1 MNQYRRHKS
10 ELNPSDLLQLQSPQK
25 TTVSSVGSSSSVNKM
40 TLRSN
45 SIFAYQEYDEFSS
58 FMDNTNTQNSIQSPE
73 EGNTN
78 SLNQS
83 QDSSSNSDS
92 EETFEKIDKK
102 VKYSKRMSDGNV
114 FYNHKLKNYE
124 EYLKKL
130 PGYTRSP
137 IAPSFYPQP
146 GMNFNQGPPPQF
158 LKRNSLA
165 FAPGFNLNAFQQK
178 SKFSTFFDPPQNINN
193 NNFPNYPIQIL
204 NYVNGK
210 NQTNEAK
217 PIAEDKYIL
226 DNLTIFLKEQNKC
239 RIVQEKLEEKKN
251 DPNFIGKFFHN
262 IESVLFE
269 IINHQ
274 FGNYVIQKFFDIMI
288 NQKNKTLITS
298 FFAKIQ
304 NELFKISVNSYGT
317 RVFQKA
323 LEKLD
328 ESNYENFET
337 EELNTIIHNLIEKH
351 LFPLCFDKNGNHVFQ
366 KIIRLFPKTKNDFIY
381 NQLNQS
387 AIEICKLKQG
397 ATILQTALKYAN
409 ESQKSSLLHTIL
421 DDISTLINDEYGNY
435 IIQFILDLKEK
446 EYNEIIFTYITKNTL
461 SLSKKKFSSN
471 VIDKSIIQDD
481 ELSIKLIKH
490 MIDSKVIPEMIK
502 DQYGNYVIQKALT
515 VTSGSI
521 FMSIIKQ
528 IQPVVQTLKQS
539 NIGRKI
545 YEHLMR
551 KYSEYFKEVE

>member
-10 ELNPSDLLQLQSPQK
+10 ELNPSDLLQLQSSQK

-83 QDSSSNSDS
+83 QDSSSYSDS

-366 KIIRLFPKTKNDFIY
+366 KIIRLFSKTKNDFIY

>member
-10 ELNPSDLLQLQSPQK
+10 ELNPSDLLQLQSSQK

-83 QDSSSNSDS
+83 QDSSSYSDS

-146 GMNFNQGPPPQF
+146 GMSFNQGPPQF

-435 IIQFILDLKEK
+435 IIQFIFDLKEK

-471 VIDKSIIQDD
+471 VIDKGIIQDD

>member
-1 MNQYRRHKS
+1 
-10 ELNPSDLLQLQSPQK
+10 
-25 TTVSSVGSSSSVNKM
+25 
-40 TLRSN
+40 
-45 SIFAYQEYDEFSS
+45 
-58 FMDNTNTQNSIQSPE
+58 
-73 EGNTN
+73 
-78 SLNQS
+78 
-83 QDSSSNSDS
+83 
-92 EETFEKIDKK
+92 
-102 VKYSKRMSDGNV
+102 
-114 FYNHKLKNYE
+114 
-124 EYLKKL
+124 
-130 PGYTRSP
+130 
-137 IAPSFYPQP
+137 
-146 GMNFNQGPPPQF
+146 
-158 LKRNSLA
+158 
-165 FAPGFNLNAFQQK
+165 
-178 SKFSTFFDPPQNINN
+178 
-193 NNFPNYPIQIL
+193 
-204 NYVNGK
+204 
-210 NQTNEAK
+210 
-217 PIAEDKYIL
+217 
-226 DNLTIFLKEQNKC
+226 
-239 RIVQEKLEEKKN
+239 
-251 DPNFIGKFFHN
+251 
-262 IESVLFE
+262 
-269 IINHQ
+269 
-274 FGNYVIQKFFDIMI
+274 MI

>member
-10 ELNPSDLLQLQSPQK
+10 ELNPSDLLQLQSSQK

-83 QDSSSNSDS
+83 QDSSSYSDS

-137 IAPSFYPQP
+137 IAPSFFPQL

-210 NQTNEAK
+210 NQTNEVK

-490 MIDSKVIPEMIK
+490 IIDSKVIPEMIK

>member
-83 QDSSSNSDS
+83 QDSSSYSDS

-178 SKFSTFFDPPQNINN
+178 SKFSTFFDTNPPQNINN

-204 NYVNGK
+204 NYVN
-210 NQTNEAK
+210 TANEPK
-217 PIAEDKYIL
+217 IIKEDKYIL

-239 RIVQEKLEEKKN
+239 RIIQEKLEEKKN
-251 DPNFIGKFFHN
+251 DPDFIAKFFHN
-262 IESVLFE
+262 IENVLFD

-274 FGNYVIQKFFDIMI
+274 FGNYVIQKFFDILI
-288 NQKNKTLITS
+288 NQKNKTLITN

-323 LEKLD
+323 LEKL
-328 ESNYENFET
+328 EENNYENFET
-337 EELNTIIHNLIEKH
+337 EELNTILHTLIEKH

-366 KIIRLFPKTKNDFIY
+366 KIIRLYPKTKNDFIY

-397 ATILQTALKYAN
+397 ASILQTSLKYAN

-435 IIQFILDLKEK
+435 IIQFILELKEK
-446 EYNEIIFTYITKNTL
+446 EFNEIIYNYITKNTL

-490 MIDSKVIPEMIK
+490 MLDSKVIPEMIK
-502 DQYGNYVIQKALT
+502 DQYGNYVIQKALS
-515 VTSGSI
+515 VTNGSI

>member
-10 ELNPSDLLQLQSPQK
+10 ELNPSDLLQLQSSQK

>member
-10 ELNPSDLLQLQSPQK
+10 ELNQSDLLQLQSSQK

-83 QDSSSNSDS
+83 QDSSSYSDS

-114 FYNHKLKNYE
+114 FYNHKLKNHE

-366 KIIRLFPKTKNDFIY
+366 KIIRLYPKTKNDFIY

-435 IIQFILDLKEK
+435 IIQFILELKEK
-446 EYNEIIFTYITKNTL
+446 EFNQIIYNYITKNTL

>member
-83 QDSSSNSDS
+83 QDSSSYSDS

-262 IESVLFE
+262 IESALFE

-539 NIGRKI
+539 NIGRQI

>member
-10 ELNPSDLLQLQSPQK
+10 VLNPTDLLQLQSPQM

-58 FMDNTNTQNSIQSPE
+58 FIDNSNTQNSIQSPE
-73 EGNTN
+73 EANTN

-83 QDSSSNSDS
+83 QDSSSVSDS
-92 EETFEKIDKK
+92 EETFEKIGKK
-102 VKYSKRMSDGNV
+102 VKNSKRMSDGNV
-114 FYNHKLKNYE
+114 FYNHKMKNYE

-137 IAPSFYPQP
+137 IAPSYYPQP
-146 GMNFNQGPPPQF
+146 GMNFNQGTPQQF

-165 FAPGFNLNAFQQK
+165 FAPGFNLNSFQQK
-178 SKFSTFFDPPQNINN
+178 SKFSTFFDTANPPQTINN
-193 NNFPNYPIQIL
+193 NYPNYPIQIL

-210 NQTNEAK
+210 TTQNEVTD
-217 PIAEDKYIL
+217 DKYIL
-226 DNLTIFLKEQNKC
+226 DNLINLLKEQNKC
-239 RIVQEKLEEKKN
+239 RIVQEKLEERKN
-251 DPNFIGKFFHN
+251 DSDFIQKFFIN
-262 IESVLFE
+262 IEKALYD

-274 FGNYVIQKFFDIMI
+274 FGNYVIQKFFDIMVS
-288 NQKNKTLITS
+288 QKNKTLITS
-298 FFAKIQ
+298 FFSKIQ

-337 EELNTIIHNLIEKH
+337 EELNTIIQNLIDKH
-351 LFPLCFDKNGNHVFQ
+351 LFPLCLDKNGNHVFQ
-366 KIIRLFPKTKNDFIY
+366 KIIRLYPKTKNDFIY
-381 NQLNQS
+381 KQLNQS
-387 AIEICKLKQG
+387 SIEICKLKQG
-397 ATILQTALKYAN
+397 ATILQTALKYSN

-421 DDISTLINDEYGNY
+421 DDINTLVNDEYGNY
-435 IIQFILDLKEK
+435 IIQFILELKEK
-446 EYNEIIFTYITKNTL
+446 EFNEIIYNYLIKNSL

-471 VIDKSIIQDD
+471 VLDKSIIQDD

-490 MIDSKVIPEMIK
+490 MLDSKVIPEMIK
-502 DQYGNYVIQKALT
+502 DQYGNYVIQKALS
-515 VTSGSI
+515 VTNGSI

>member
-83 QDSSSNSDS
+83 QDSSSYSDS

-178 SKFSTFFDPPQNINN
+178 SKFSTFFDTNPPQNINN

-204 NYVNGK
+204 NYVN
-210 NQTNEAK
+210 TANEPK
-217 PIAEDKYIL
+217 IIKEDKYIL

-239 RIVQEKLEEKKN
+239 RIIQEKLEEKKN
-251 DPNFIGKFFHN
+251 DPDFIAKFFHN
-262 IESVLFE
+262 IENVLFD

-274 FGNYVIQKFFDIMI
+274 FGNYVIQKFFDILI
-288 NQKNKTLITS
+288 NQKNKTLITN

-323 LEKLD
+323 LEKL
-328 ESNYENFET
+328 EENNYENFET
-337 EELNTIIHNLIEKH
+337 EELNTILHTLIEKH

-366 KIIRLFPKTKNDFIY
+366 KIIRLYPKTKNDFIY

-397 ATILQTALKYAN
+397 ATILQTSLKYAN

-435 IIQFILDLKEK
+435 IIQFILELKEK
-446 EYNEIIFTYITKNTL
+446 EFNEIIYNYITKNTL

-490 MIDSKVIPEMIK
+490 MLDSKVIPEMIK
-502 DQYGNYVIQKALT
+502 DQYGNYVIQKALS
-515 VTSGSI
+515 VTNGSI

>member
-10 ELNPSDLLQLQSPQK
+10 ELNPSDLLQLQSSQK

-269 IINHQ
+269 TINHQ
-274 FGNYVIQKFFDIMI
+274 FGNYVIQKFFDIII

-397 ATILQTALKYAN
+397 ATILQTSLKYAN

>member
-10 ELNPSDLLQLQSPQK
+10 ELNPSDLLQLQSSQK

-83 QDSSSNSDS
+83 QDSSSYSDS

-435 IIQFILDLKEK
+435 IIQFIFDLKEK

>member
-10 ELNPSDLLQLQSPQK
+10 ELNPSDLLQLQSSQK

-366 KIIRLFPKTKNDFIY
+366 KIIRLFSKTKNDFIY

>member
-83 QDSSSNSDS
+83 QDSSSYSDS

-178 SKFSTFFDPPQNINN
+178 SKFSTFFDTNPPQNINN

-204 NYVNGK
+204 NYVN
-210 NQTNEAK
+210 TANEPK
-217 PIAEDKYIL
+217 IIKEDKYIL

-251 DPNFIGKFFHN
+251 DPDFIAKFFHN
-262 IESVLFE
+262 IENVLFD

-274 FGNYVIQKFFDIMI
+274 FGNYVIQKFFDILI

-323 LEKLD
+323 LEKL
-328 ESNYENFET
+328 EENNYENFET
-337 EELNTIIHNLIEKH
+337 EELNTILHTLIEKH

-366 KIIRLFPKTKNDFIY
+366 KIIRLYPKTKNDFIY

-397 ATILQTALKYAN
+397 ATILQTSLKYAN

-435 IIQFILDLKEK
+435 IIQFILELKEK
-446 EYNEIIFTYITKNTL
+446 ECNEIIYNYITKNTL

-490 MIDSKVIPEMIK
+490 MLDSKVIPEMIK
-502 DQYGNYVIQKALT
+502 DQYGNYVIQKALS
-515 VTSGSI
+515 VTNGSI

>member
-10 ELNPSDLLQLQSPQK
+10 ELNPSDLLQLQSSQK

-239 RIVQEKLEEKKN
+239 RIVQEKLEEKK
-251 DPNFIGKFFHN
+251 
-262 IESVLFE
+262 E
-269 IINHQ
+269 
-274 FGNYVIQKFFDIMI
+274 
-288 NQKNKTLITS
+288 
-298 FFAKIQ
+298 
-304 NELFKISVNSYGT
+304 
-317 RVFQKA
+317 
-323 LEKLD
+323 
-328 ESNYENFET
+328 
-337 EELNTIIHNLIEKH
+337 
-351 LFPLCFDKNGNHVFQ
+351 
-366 KIIRLFPKTKNDFIY
+366 
-381 NQLNQS
+381 
-387 AIEICKLKQG
+387 
-397 ATILQTALKYAN
+397 
-409 ESQKSSLLHTIL
+409 
-421 DDISTLINDEYGNY
+421 
-435 IIQFILDLKEK
+435 
-446 EYNEIIFTYITKNTL
+446 
-461 SLSKKKFSSN
+461 
-471 VIDKSIIQDD
+471 
-481 ELSIKLIKH
+481 
-490 MIDSKVIPEMIK
+490 
-502 DQYGNYVIQKALT
+502 
-515 VTSGSI
+515 
-521 FMSIIKQ
+521 
-528 IQPVVQTLKQS
+528 
-539 NIGRKI
+539 
-545 YEHLMR
+545 
-551 KYSEYFKEVE
+551 

>member
-10 ELNPSDLLQLQSPQK
+10 ELNPSDLLQLQSSQK

-83 QDSSSNSDS
+83 QDSSSYSDS

-137 IAPSFYPQP
+137 IAPSFYPQL

-210 NQTNEAK
+210 NQTNEVK

>member
-10 ELNPSDLLQLQSPQK
+10 ELNPSDLLQLQSSQK

-83 QDSSSNSDS
+83 QDSSSYSDS

-446 EYNEIIFTYITKNTL
+446 EYNEIIFTYITKNTV

>member
-10 ELNPSDLLQLQSPQK
+10 ELNQSDLLQLQSSQK

-83 QDSSSNSDS
+83 QDSSSYSDS

-137 IAPSFYPQP
+137 IAPSFYPQL

-210 NQTNEAK
+210 NQTNEVK

-251 DPNFIGKFFHN
+251 DHNFIGKFFHN

>member
-25 TTVSSVGSSSSVNKM
+25 TTISSVGSSSSVNKM

>member
-10 ELNPSDLLQLQSPQK
+10 ELNPSDLLQLQSSQK

-83 QDSSSNSDS
+83 QDSSSYSDS

-102 VKYSKRMSDGNV
+102 VKYSKKMSDGNV

-387 AIEICKLKQG
+387 VIEICKLKQG

>member
-73 EGNTN
+73 EGNMN

-83 QDSSSNSDS
+83 QDSSSYSDS

-124 EYLKKL
+124 EYLKKI

-178 SKFSTFFDPPQNINN
+178 SKFSTFFDTNPPQNINN

-204 NYVNGK
+204 NYVNT
-210 NQTNEAK
+210 TNEPK
-217 PIAEDKYIL
+217 IIKEDKYIL

-251 DPNFIGKFFHN
+251 DPDFIANFFHN
-262 IESVLFE
+262 IENVLFD

-323 LEKLD
+323 LEKFE

-337 EELNTIIHNLIEKH
+337 EELNTILHTLIEKH

-366 KIIRLFPKTKNDFIY
+366 KIIRLYPKTKNDFIY

-397 ATILQTALKYAN
+397 ATILQTSLKYAN

-435 IIQFILDLKEK
+435 IIQFILELKEK
-446 EYNEIIFTYITKNTL
+446 EFNEIIYNYITKNTL

-490 MIDSKVIPEMIK
+490 MLDSKVIPEMIK
-502 DQYGNYVIQKALT
+502 DQYGNYVIQKALS
-515 VTSGSI
+515 VTNGSI

-528 IQPVVQTLKQS
+528 IQPVVQILKQS

>member
-10 ELNPSDLLQLQSPQK
+10 ELNPSDLLQLQSSQK

-83 QDSSSNSDS
+83 QDSSSYSDS

-137 IAPSFYPQP
+137 IAPSFYPQL

-210 NQTNEAK
+210 NQTNEVK

-490 MIDSKVIPEMIK
+490 IIDSKVIPEMIK

>member
-10 ELNPSDLLQLQSPQK
+10 ELNPSDLLQLQSSQK

-83 QDSSSNSDS
+83 QDSSSYSDS

-446 EYNEIIFTYITKNTL
+446 DYNEIIFTYITKNTL

>member
-83 QDSSSNSDS
+83 QDSSSYSDS

-178 SKFSTFFDPPQNINN
+178 SKFSTFFDTNPPQNINN

-204 NYVNGK
+204 NYVN
-210 NQTNEAK
+210 TANEPK
-217 PIAEDKYIL
+217 IIKEDKYIL

-239 RIVQEKLEEKKN
+239 RIIQEKLEEKKN
-251 DPNFIGKFFHN
+251 DPDFIAKFFHN
-262 IESVLFE
+262 IENVLFD

-274 FGNYVIQKFFDIMI
+274 FGNYVIQKFFDILI
-288 NQKNKTLITS
+288 NQKNKTLITN

-323 LEKLD
+323 LEKL
-328 ESNYENFET
+328 EENNYENFET
-337 EELNTIIHNLIEKH
+337 EELNTILHTLIEKH

-366 KIIRLFPKTKNDFIY
+366 KIIRLYPKTKNDFIY

-397 ATILQTALKYAN
+397 ATILQTSLKYAN

-435 IIQFILDLKEK
+435 IIQFILELKEK
-446 EYNEIIFTYITKNTL
+446 ECNEIIYNYITKNTL

-490 MIDSKVIPEMIK
+490 MLDSKVIPEMIK
-502 DQYGNYVIQKALT
+502 DQYGNYVIQKALS
-515 VTSGSI
+515 VTNGSI

>member
-83 QDSSSNSDS
+83 QDSSSYSDS

-130 PGYTRSP
+130 PGYKRSP

-178 SKFSTFFDPPQNINN
+178 SKFSTFFDTNPPQNINN

-204 NYVNGK
+204 NYVNT
-210 NQTNEAK
+210 TNEPK
-217 PIAEDKYIL
+217 IIKEDKYIL

-251 DPNFIGKFFHN
+251 DPDFIAKFFHN
-262 IESVLFE
+262 IENVLFD

-366 KIIRLFPKTKNDFIY
+366 KIIRLYPKTKNDFIY

-397 ATILQTALKYAN
+397 ATILQTSLKYAN

-435 IIQFILDLKEK
+435 IIQFILELKEK
-446 EYNEIIFTYITKNTL
+446 EFNQIIYNYITKNTL

-490 MIDSKVIPEMIK
+490 MLDSKVIPEMIK
-502 DQYGNYVIQKALT
+502 DQYGNYVIQKALS
-515 VTSGSI
+515 VTNGSI

>member
-10 ELNPSDLLQLQSPQK
+10 ELNPSDLLQLQSSQK

-251 DPNFIGKFFHN
+251 DHNFIGKFFHN

>member
-10 ELNPSDLLQLQSPQK
+10 ELNQSDLLQLQSSQK

-83 QDSSSNSDS
+83 QDSSSYSDS

>member
-10 ELNPSDLLQLQSPQK
+10 ELNPSDLLQLQSSQK

-83 QDSSSNSDS
+83 QDSSSYSDS

>member
-83 QDSSSNSDS
+83 QDSSSYSDS

-124 EYLKKL
+124 EYLKKI

-178 SKFSTFFDPPQNINN
+178 SKFSTFFDTNPPQNINN

-204 NYVNGK
+204 NYVN
-210 NQTNEAK
+210 TANEPK
-217 PIAEDKYIL
+217 IIKEDKYIL

-239 RIVQEKLEEKKN
+239 RIIQEKLEEKKN
-251 DPNFIGKFFHN
+251 DPDFIAKFFHN
-262 IESVLFE
+262 IENVLFD

-274 FGNYVIQKFFDIMI
+274 FGNYVIQKFFDILI

-323 LEKLD
+323 LEKFE

-337 EELNTIIHNLIEKH
+337 EELNTILHTLIEKH

-366 KIIRLFPKTKNDFIY
+366 KIIRLYPKTKNDFIY

-397 ATILQTALKYAN
+397 ASILQTSLKYAN

-435 IIQFILDLKEK
+435 IIQFILELKEK
-446 EYNEIIFTYITKNTL
+446 EFNEIIYNYITKNTL

-490 MIDSKVIPEMIK
+490 MLDSKVIPEMIK
-502 DQYGNYVIQKALT
+502 DQYGNYVIQKALS
-515 VTSGSI
+515 VTNGSI

>member
-83 QDSSSNSDS
+83 QDSSSYSDS

-178 SKFSTFFDPPQNINN
+178 SKFSTFFDTNPPQNINN

-204 NYVNGK
+204 NYVNT
-210 NQTNEAK
+210 TNEPK
-217 PIAEDKYIL
+217 IIKEDKYIL

-251 DPNFIGKFFHN
+251 DPDFIAKFFHN
-262 IESVLFE
+262 IENVLFD

-304 NELFKISVNSYGT
+304 NELFKISVNSYGESF
-317 RVFQKA
+317 R
-323 LEKLD
+323 KL
-328 ESNYENFET
+328 
-337 EELNTIIHNLIEKH
+337 
-351 LFPLCFDKNGNHVFQ
+351 
-366 KIIRLFPKTKNDFIY
+366 
-381 NQLNQS
+381 
-387 AIEICKLKQG
+387 
-397 ATILQTALKYAN
+397 
-409 ESQKSSLLHTIL
+409 
-421 DDISTLINDEYGNY
+421 
-435 IIQFILDLKEK
+435 
-446 EYNEIIFTYITKNTL
+446 
-461 SLSKKKFSSN
+461 
-471 VIDKSIIQDD
+471 
-481 ELSIKLIKH
+481 
-490 MIDSKVIPEMIK
+490 
-502 DQYGNYVIQKALT
+502 
-515 VTSGSI
+515 
-521 FMSIIKQ
+521 
-528 IQPVVQTLKQS
+528 
-539 NIGRKI
+539 
-545 YEHLMR
+545 
-551 KYSEYFKEVE
+551 

>member
-83 QDSSSNSDS
+83 QDSSSYSDS

-262 IESVLFE
+262 IESALFE

>member
-10 ELNPSDLLQLQSPQK
+10 ELNPSDLLQLQSSQK

-83 QDSSSNSDS
+83 QDSSSYSDS

-288 NQKNKTLITS
+288 SQKNKTLITS

>member
-10 ELNPSDLLQLQSPQK
+10 ELNPSDLLQLQSSQK

-83 QDSSSNSDS
+83 QDSSSYSDS

-137 IAPSFYPQP
+137 IAPSFYPQL

-435 IIQFILDLKEK
+435 IIQFILELKEK
-446 EYNEIIFTYITKNTL
+446 EFNQIIYNYITKNTL

>member
-10 ELNPSDLLQLQSPQK
+10 ELNPSDLLQLQSSQK

-83 QDSSSNSDS
+83 QDSSSYSDS

-551 KYSEYFKEVE
+551 KYTEYFKEVE

>member
-10 ELNPSDLLQLQSPQK
+10 ELNPSDLLQLQSSQK

-83 QDSSSNSDS
+83 QDSSSYSDS

-137 IAPSFYPQP
+137 IAPSFYPQL

>member
-10 ELNPSDLLQLQSPQK
+10 ELNPSDLLQLQSSQK

-83 QDSSSNSDS
+83 QDSSSYSDS

-217 PIAEDKYIL
+217 PIE
-226 DNLTIFLKEQNKC
+226 
-239 RIVQEKLEEKKN
+239 
-251 DPNFIGKFFHN
+251 
-262 IESVLFE
+262 
-269 IINHQ
+269 
-274 FGNYVIQKFFDIMI
+274 
-288 NQKNKTLITS
+288 
-298 FFAKIQ
+298 
-304 NELFKISVNSYGT
+304 
-317 RVFQKA
+317 
-323 LEKLD
+323 
-328 ESNYENFET
+328 
-337 EELNTIIHNLIEKH
+337 
-351 LFPLCFDKNGNHVFQ
+351 
-366 KIIRLFPKTKNDFIY
+366 
-381 NQLNQS
+381 
-387 AIEICKLKQG
+387 
-397 ATILQTALKYAN
+397 
-409 ESQKSSLLHTIL
+409 
-421 DDISTLINDEYGNY
+421 
-435 IIQFILDLKEK
+435 
-446 EYNEIIFTYITKNTL
+446 
-461 SLSKKKFSSN
+461 
-471 VIDKSIIQDD
+471 
-481 ELSIKLIKH
+481 
-490 MIDSKVIPEMIK
+490 
-502 DQYGNYVIQKALT
+502 
-515 VTSGSI
+515 
-521 FMSIIKQ
+521 
-528 IQPVVQTLKQS
+528 
-539 NIGRKI
+539 IGRASCR
-545 YEHLMR
+545 ER
-551 KYSEYFKEVE
+551 V